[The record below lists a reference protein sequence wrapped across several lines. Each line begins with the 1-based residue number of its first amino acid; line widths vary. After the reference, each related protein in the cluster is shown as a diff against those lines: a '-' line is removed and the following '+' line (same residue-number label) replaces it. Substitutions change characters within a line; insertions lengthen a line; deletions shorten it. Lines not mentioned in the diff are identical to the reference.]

1 MKTLLSVTLST
12 VLGLA
17 FVLPLNAAPLSLP
30 KPEQVQQSAVE
41 QVRHRRHW
49 GHRHGHWRGGRHWNR
64 RYALRGC
71 GYYGCYPRRY
81 YRPYYYRPYYRPY
94 YGFSPYYGH
103 RGYYPHYYNGSGFSI
118 YLDF

>member
-1 MKTLLSVTLST
+1 
-12 VLGLA
+12 
-17 FVLPLNAAPLSLP
+17 LNAAPLSLP

-49 GHRHGHWRGGRHWNR
+49 GHRNGHWRGGRHWNR

-94 YGFSPYYGH
+94 YYRPYYRPYYGFSPYYGH

-118 YLDF
+118 YLHF

>member
-12 VLGLA
+12 VLGIA
-17 FVLPLNAAPLSLP
+17 FSLPLNAAPLSLP

-41 QVRHRRHW
+41 QIRHRRHW
-49 GHRHGHWRGGRHWNR
+49 GHRYGHWRGGRHWNR

-81 YRPYYYRPYYRPY
+81 YRPYYKRYYRPH

-103 RGYYPHYYNGSGFSI
+103 RGYYPHHYNGPGFSI
-118 YLDF
+118 YLHF